1 MDFRNDRKVWDINNE
16 FMFGRSLLVAPVL
29 EAKYTPERAQSKSRA
44 GIGDVDFLETKS
56 TKVYLPAG
64 TKWYDFETMKLYN
77 GGQEIERE
85 VNIKSIPLFVKAG
98 TILPIGPDVQYSTEK
113 PWDDLEIRVYA
124 GAGGTFC
131 LYEDEFDNYNY
142 ENGACS
148 TIEFS
153 YNGKNSLT
161 IGARQGSFD
170 GMIQNR
176 KFRIILIKDGKQ
188 SEPKTVSYSGKKVS
202 IKL

>member
-1 MDFRNDRKVWDINNE
+1 
-16 FMFGRSLLVAPVL
+16 MFGRSLLVAPVL

-44 GIGDVDFLETKS
+44 GIGDVDFMEAKS

-64 TKWYDFETMKLYN
+64 SKWYDFETMKLYD

-124 GAGGTFC
+124 GANGTFC

-142 ENGACS
+142 EKGAFS
-148 TIEFS
+148 TIDFS
-153 YNGKNSLT
+153 WNDKSRSLT
-161 IGARQGSFD
+161 IGARKGTYD
-170 GMIQNR
+170 GMIKNR
-176 KFRIILIKDGKQ
+176 KFRVILIKDGKQ
-188 SEPKTVSYSGKKVS
+188 SEPKTVSYSGKKVTV
-202 IKL
+202 KL